1 MIGFVSTVLNKEFL
15 LYHYEKIVKS
25 SFWSKVQIQLIFCD
39 IRKTS
44 ALLEIQNSF
53 FASNSLSLVGRM
65 GAKKYTAF
73 QQSFMIFFPL
83 FLRLTGHFVN
93 DSYVKM
99 WSFVLHII
107 CKEKRYY
114 DDCFC
119 RHV

>member
-1 MIGFVSTVLNKEFL
+1 M
-15 LYHYEKIVKS
+15 
-25 SFWSKVQIQLIFCD
+25 QIQLIFCD

-53 FASNSLSLVGRM
+53 FASLSNSPNLVGRM

-107 CKEKRYY
+107 CKEKGIMMTVFADMSEISKRV
-114 DDCFC
+114 FC
-119 RHV
+119 EN